1 MQLLNYKD
9 HARDLDFIG
18 GAFPFPFHPAYARY
32 IRQTGASLCFLK
44 QDKMLAPVVLKTTK
58 FLKTLQFH
66 FKPLDIAAK
75 EPDPKIEK
83 AFLEEALAYIRSQS
97 IAHRIVQPANFAL
110 FSAAPSSAV
119 SAPYGSYVIRL
130 KEPGEEELLAAMQAR
145 YRTAIRAA
153 QKLKP
158 EIRTGKDELRAF
170 WELHKA
176 TMDRTRM
183 YYEPYEEI
191 KRLFESSGNALL
203 IANCYIGNELQGG
216 VCIAW
221 SGYGAYY
228 LHGASGNSPLAD
240 GAIKY
245 LHYWCM
251 CHLKRQGAER
261 YDFVGAR
268 LSDVAGTKLE
278 GIQNFK
284 KRFGSTLEAG
294 YLWKKDI
301 SPFVCRAYD
310 SLLHL
315 KLSLKGAKVP
325 MDIIDQER
333 NKSRK

>member
-9 HARDLDFIG
+9 HAQDLGFIG
-18 GAFPFPFHPAYARY
+18 GAFPFPFHTGYARF
-32 IRQTGASLCFLK
+32 IEQTGASLQILK
-44 QDKMLAPVVLKTTK
+44 QDAMLAPVVLSTNK

-66 FKPLDIAAK
+66 FKPLDLEAK
-75 EPDPKIEK
+75 ETDPKKEK
-83 AFLEEALAYIRSQS
+83 AFLEEALIHIRSQN

-110 FSAAPSSAV
+110 FREAPSSAV
-119 SAPYGSYVIRL
+119 SAPYGSYVINL
-130 KEPGEEELLAAMQAR
+130 KELSEEELLAGMQAR

-153 QKLKP
+153 QKLNP
-158 EIRTGKDELRAF
+158 QIRTGKDELRVF

-176 TMDRTRM
+176 TMERTRM

-191 KRLFESSGNALL
+191 KALFENAGNTIL
-203 IANCYIGNELQGG
+203 IANCYIDNELQGG

-268 LSDVAGTKLE
+268 LSDVTGTKLE

-284 KRFGSTLEAG
+284 KRFGTKLEEG
-294 YLWKKDI
+294 CLWKKDI

-325 MDIIDQER
+325 QDIIDQER